1 MAWPSSFCRFYLRY
15 AAPWLTLS
23 AVAAGRKLFLTHAGE
38 LAHLLVRAIARDT
51 MAMEFVRGY
60 ARRHDRRKVVASV
73 ERLREMETTI
83 SREALLLIA
92 AEVRRLLPR
101 AFGLSRNPRS
111 EDVALCDVFY
121 TEFLEALG
129 RALEWSL
136 AEAGTEAQAFR
147 RDLETYARWRE
158 RNPIAPAASK
168 ASGDDSPFP
177 DRCAILLDSAMM
189 EQARRAAA
197 EFQSDLLRLG
207 THIFGQLGRRPPQ
220 RRLSPGTKARTTNG
234 RARKRA
240 VRDRNG
246 EARSGRRPAKRA
258 TRPRPRR

>member
-1 MAWPSSFCRFYLRY
+1 M
-15 AAPWLTLS
+15 
-23 AVAAGRKLFLTHAGE
+23 AAGRKLFLTHAGE

-111 EDVALCDVFY
+111 EDLALCDVFY

-129 RALEWSL
+129 RALEWPL

-158 RNPIAPAASK
+158 RNPIKPAANK

-189 EQARRAAA
+189 EQARRAAS

-207 THIFGQLGRRPPQ
+207 TRIFGQLGRRPQQ
-220 RRLSPGTKARTTNG
+220 RRLSPGVRAQSADIRG
-234 RARKRA
+234 RGRA
-240 VRDRNG
+240 VRDRNK
-246 EARSGRRPAKRA
+246 EAHSGRKPVKG
-258 TRPRPRR
+258 TNRPRRRR

>member
-1 MAWPSSFCRFYLRY
+1 M
-15 AAPWLTLS
+15 
-23 AVAAGRKLFLTHAGE
+23 AAGRKLFLTHAGE

-60 ARRHDRRKVVASV
+60 ARRHDRRKVLASV

-111 EDVALCDVFY
+111 EDLALCDVFY

-129 RALEWSL
+129 RALEWPL

-158 RNPIAPAASK
+158 RNPILPAASK

-207 THIFGQLGRRPPQ
+207 TRIFGQLGRRRRQ
-220 RRLSPGTKARTTNG
+220 RRLSPGVRAQSADIRG
-234 RARKRA
+234 RGRP
-240 VRDRNG
+240 VRDRNK
-246 EARSGRRPAKRA
+246 EVHSARKPVKRIN
-258 TRPRPRR
+258 RPRRPR